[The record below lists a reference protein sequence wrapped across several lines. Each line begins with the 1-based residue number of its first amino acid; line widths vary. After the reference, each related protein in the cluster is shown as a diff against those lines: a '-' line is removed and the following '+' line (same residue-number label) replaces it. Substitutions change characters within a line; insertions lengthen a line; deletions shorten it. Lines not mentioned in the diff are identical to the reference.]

1 MKTYFNHIL
10 LFFFATTIL
19 FSCREDLVTKTTTAT
34 LKGIVKT
41 KETGVPLANAKITT
55 APITESVYTDAA
67 GNFVINNIPLG
78 DYSIKAELDGYV
90 TKAQGIS
97 IKTANQEASI
107 IIELVDD
114 NTLNSSPS
122 VPQLLNP
129 TDNATN
135 QPLTINFSWECSDP
149 DTKDVLK
156 YTLIIKNNKN
166 NDVIEIKDITAKT
179 YEVKNLKYGTT
190 YFWQIIANDGVN
202 NPVYSATNKFST
214 TDTPINR
221 IHYVSSIDGK
231 KYLVSNN
238 LENNNLYAIAE
249 NIWRP
254 RKNNN
259 ANLIAYLKNVGG
271 DIHIFTSK
279 LDGSSEFKVT
289 SIPVAG
295 FKAAELDFSWSQSGT
310 EIIYANFDKLY
321 RVNKDG
327 TGTTLIYTAPSGQ
340 FITECDWSYNQANIA
355 IKTNEI
361 NGYNANIYI
370 IDMLG
375 NIVKS
380 VVTASNGALGGL
392 NLSTDGKKLIY
403 CKDISDYQDANY
415 RQLDTR
421 IFLYNLETDVI
432 SDLSDIS
439 KKPVGSNDLD
449 PRFSP
454 NDAEIIFTNTSN
466 DGISQKNILKITL
479 DFSLQY
485 LQRTTLFSNAEMPD
499 WE

>member
-1 MKTYFNHIL
+1 MKIYFNYIFVCLISL
-10 LFFFATTIL
+10 LGL
-19 FSCREDLVTKTTTAT
+19 FSCREDLVTKTATAT
-34 LKGIVKT
+34 LKGVVKA

-55 APITESVYTDAA
+55 APISETVYTDAA
-67 GNFVINNIPLG
+67 GNFVIYNIPIG
-78 DYSIKAELDGYV
+78 DYSVKAELDGYV

-97 IKTANQEASI
+97 LKTANQEASI
-107 IIELVDD
+107 LIELLDD
-114 NTLNSSPS
+114 KTLNSPPS

-135 QPLTINFSWECSDP
+135 QSLTINFSWECTDA
-149 DTKDVLK
+149 DANDVLK
-156 YTLIIKNNKN
+156 YTLLIKNNKD
-166 NDVIEIKDITAKT
+166 NDVIEIKDISSKN

-190 YFWQIIANDGVN
+190 YFWQVIANDSVN

-221 IHYVSSIDGK
+221 IHYVSNVDGK

-238 LENNNLYAIAE
+238 LENNNLYTIAE

-289 SIPVAG
+289 TIPIAG
-295 FKAAELDFSWSQSGT
+295 FRASELDFSWNQSGT

-361 NGYNANIYI
+361 TGYNANIYI

-375 NIVKS
+375 NITKS
-380 VVTASNGALGGL
+380 VVTMSNGALGGL
-392 NLSTDGKKLIY
+392 NFSVDGKKLIY

-432 SDLSDIS
+432 TDLSDIS
-439 KKPVGSNDLD
+439 KKPLGSNDLD

-454 NDAEIIFTNTSN
+454 NDAEVIFTNTSN
-466 DGISQKNILKITL
+466 DGISQKNIIKITL

-485 LQRTTLFSNAEMPD
+485 LQRTTLFTNAEMPD